1 VDKTILKAVGE
12 NDEECIFSTLALC
25 LVLFAGQASAYFTWG
40 MGSQTCNLF
49 ISAKAEYE
57 HARDQRTH
65 LAHLNW
71 IKGFITGINWSR
83 ESDIARDLSIE
94 TVDQWI
100 DTYCRANL
108 DASIGEA
115 SAALVVDLEKQSK
128 PQ

>member
-1 VDKTILKAVGE
+1 MKNL
-12 NDEECIFSTLALC
+12 FLALC

-40 MGSQTCNLF
+40 MGSQTCHLYV
-49 ISAKAEYE
+49 SAKAEYD

-94 TVDQWI
+94 TVDGWI

-115 SAALVVDLEKQSK
+115 SAALVVDLEKQGK
-128 PQ
+128 AQKE

>member
-1 VDKTILKAVGE
+1 MMKNV
-12 NDEECIFSTLALC
+12 FLALC

-40 MGSQTCNLF
+40 VGSETCNF
-49 ISAKAEYE
+49 YVSAKAEYD

-100 DTYCRANL
+100 DAYCRANL

-115 SAALVVDLEKQSK
+115 SAALVVDLEKQGK

>member
-1 VDKTILKAVGE
+1 MKNA
-12 NDEECIFSTLALC
+12 FLALC

-40 MGSQTCNLF
+40 IGSESCNLYV
-49 ISAKAEYE
+49 SAKAEYD

-83 ESDIARDLSIE
+83 NSDIARDLSIE
-94 TVDQWI
+94 SVDQWI

-108 DASIGEA
+108 DTSIGEA
-115 SAALVVDLEKQSK
+115 TAMLVVDLEKQGKSGHE
-128 PQ
+128 

>member
-1 VDKTILKAVGE
+1 MMKNV
-12 NDEECIFSTLALC
+12 FLALC
-25 LVLFAGQASAYFTWG
+25 LVLFAGQASAYYTWG
-40 MGSQTCNLF
+40 MGSQSCSLF
-49 ISAKAEYE
+49 ITAKAEYE
-57 HARDQRTH
+57 YARDQRTH

-83 ESDIARDLSIE
+83 ESDIAHDLSIE

-100 DTYCRANL
+100 DTFCRANL

-115 SAALVVDLEKQSK
+115 SAALVVDLGKQVE